1 MMISHQ
7 IVCIRLSLAA
17 PLEPFTHRQNVA
29 SLNDFY
35 RYYFD
40 RCSSELDELI
50 PLPLS
55 RGQSTRYSNRLHY
68 FHFFVT
74 IPVCYKDVY
83 INNFFPR
90 TPRLWNSLPTKCVY
104 LTSDLNF
111 FKSRF
116 KRHIQKQPPR
126 VVPW

>member
-1 MMISHQ
+1 MISHQ

-29 SLNDFY
+29 SLNHFY

-74 IPVCYKDVY
+74 IPVCYKDV
-83 INNFFPR
+83 ISTISFLA
-90 TPRLWNSLPTKCVY
+90 RLGSGILCLQNA
-104 LTSDLNF
+104 F
-111 FKSRF
+111 
-116 KRHIQKQPPR
+116 I
-126 VVPW
+126 